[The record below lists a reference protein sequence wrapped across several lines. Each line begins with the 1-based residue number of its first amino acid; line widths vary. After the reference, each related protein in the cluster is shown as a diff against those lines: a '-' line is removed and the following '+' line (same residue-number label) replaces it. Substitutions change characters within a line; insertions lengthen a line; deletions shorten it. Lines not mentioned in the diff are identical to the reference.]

1 MKHYPETL
9 PSPVQ
14 HRSNSRPGD
23 RSLFSSI
30 FRSFTPRHAS
40 SVVAAAVIL
49 TGAVNAQTAL
59 VSWDFAGLTGYGSS
73 PLAPTAAS
81 PNLTVAGLTRGS
93 GLATSGSAGAN
104 AWGGSEWNGT
114 ALLTTSAAAIAD
126 GAFVT
131 FTLTPNTGYSVSL
144 SGIPAYNVRRSNFGP
159 TTGLWQYSLDGST
172 FTDIGLQITWGT
184 NTGGTGNVK
193 DAIDLSG
200 LAPLQNIAAGT
211 TVTFRVVNWGAS
223 GTGTW
228 YFNSLATAGS
238 DLVIN
243 GTVTSVGGDL
253 PPTILPPL
261 SPADGASGVSIAA
274 NLVASFSENVVP
286 ITESTGNVKLYKTTG
301 PQLVESFP
309 INSPQ
314 LTISANTLTINPTAN
329 LDYSTEY
336 YVTIDTGMFED
347 ATGNDFTGLNVATDW
362 NFSTEAAPP
371 PPSVVINKYLNG
383 TPELIELLVVGTGVT
398 GTTVDLRGMFI
409 KDFSGSMEVDNGGK
423 FAFTTDTLWSNVPV
437 GTLIVLSK
445 SAVSNDTTSGDFSLS
460 IGLDDPL
467 YFTSSG
473 GTFDI
478 STTDMVMIKSAAG
491 GANGVTGGIHAF
503 GGGLAGSLF
512 NSFTGAKLLSSGTT
526 GNGVAAIATNATST
540 IGDYSGIGATSSA
553 LAASAFGSPNNTENL
568 VYINALRGIVPG
580 DGSGVA
586 SLTNAAGAFAGKNIF
601 DDAQTDNQS
610 VKISVSAQ
618 VPSVTLKTVEITVP
632 AGMGVASNATV
643 TGAGTG
649 TYSVSIASQVVT
661 ISGLAV
667 TNTNLIEITLE
678 GLDTPV
684 TNSSGNG
691 TQAFIIKSAIDSGTL
706 TAIAAQPVANVIIP
720 IEAIRDVNP
729 TTGVALDLNSI
740 VAVEGVCTESQVY
753 TNNTLAYLQDGD
765 FGVAIFNSNP
775 IGNPFI
781 VGRKFAVLGTVAQFS
796 GVTQVAP
803 SSFAN
808 VIDLGLAT
816 SPAPLVIT
824 IPNLLLNPEA
834 YEGRLVTVE
843 NLSTATWTGPVSP
856 AASVSVTLSD
866 NALPTP
872 NSLAILIT
880 SASGAQTGPGGV
892 VNITGIFSQTDGSS
906 PFTSGYQLLPR
917 EADDVDPV
925 GSGFLAW
932 IDAFYPGVNDPLI
945 IGYTADPDG
954 DGISNGV
961 EALIGGNPS
970 VAGVFGTTELVKEA
984 NTLSF
989 VYPQD
994 KNIPAGISAAYEWS
1008 TDMVT
1013 WNGSG
1018 ATQGGVTVTLAD
1030 SIWDDT
1036 APEVTTYQVVATV
1049 TAGTPA
1055 KLFVR
1060 VLSVNE

>member
-1 MKHYPETL
+1 M
-9 PSPVQ
+9 
-14 HRSNSRPGD
+14 
-23 RSLFSSI
+23 
-30 FRSFTPRHAS
+30 
-40 SVVAAAVIL
+40 
-49 TGAVNAQTAL
+49 
-59 VSWDFAGLTGYGSS
+59 
-73 PLAPTAAS
+73 
-81 PNLTVAGLTRGS
+81 AGLTRGS
-93 GLATSGSAGAN
+93 GVATTGNAGAN

-144 SGIPAYNVRRSNFGP
+144 SGIPAYNIRRSNSGP

-172 FTDIGLQITWGT
+172 FTDIDLPITWGT
-184 NTGGTGNVK
+184 TTSGAGNVK
-193 DAIDLSG
+193 DPINLSG
-200 LAPLQNIAAGT
+200 LPALQNIAAGT

-228 YFNSLATAGS
+228 YFNSLAAAGS

-253 PPTILPPL
+253 PPSILPPL

-274 NLVASFSENVVP
+274 NLVASFSENIVP
-286 ITESTGNVKLYKTTG
+286 ITGSTGNVKLYKTTG
-301 PQLVESFP
+301 AELIESFP

-314 LTISANTLTINPTAN
+314 VTISANTLTINPTAN
-329 LDYSTEY
+329 LEYSIDY
-336 YVTIDTGMFED
+336 YVTIDAGMVED
-347 ATGNDFTGLNVATDW
+347 ATGNDFTGLNLATDW

-467 YFTSSG
+467 YFTPSG

-526 GNGVAAIATNATST
+526 GTGVAAIATNATST
-540 IGDYSGIGATSSA
+540 IEDYSGTGATSSA

-618 VPSVTLKTVEITVP
+618 VPSVTLTTVEITVP
-632 AGMGVASNATV
+632 TGMGVASNATV
-643 TGAGTG
+643 TGAGAG
-649 TYSVSIASQVVT
+649 SPVVGIASQVVT

-684 TNSSGNG
+684 TTAVDNGN
-691 TQAFIIKSAIDSGTL
+691 QAFTIKTAIASGTL
-706 TAIAAQPVANVIIP
+706 TPISSQPVAYVIIP
-720 IEAIRDVNP
+720 IEAIRDADP

-740 VAVEGVCTESQVY
+740 VAIEGVCTESMFY
-753 TNNTLAYLQDGD
+753 TTNTLAYLQEGN
-765 FGVAIFNSNP
+765 FGVAVFNSNP
-775 IGNPFI
+775 TGNPFS
-781 VGRKFAVLGTVAQFS
+781 VGKRFAVVGTVAQFS
-796 GVTQVAP
+796 GVTQVVP
-803 SSFAN
+803 SSFSN
-808 VIDLGLAT
+808 VVDLGFSA
-816 SPAPLVIT
+816 SPTPLVIT
-824 IPNLLLNPEA
+824 IPDLLLNPEA

-843 NLSTATWTGPVSP
+843 NLSVPAWDFGVSTTS
-856 AASVSVTLSD
+856 ASALSLD
-866 NALPTP
+866 DASPTP
-872 NSLAILIT
+872 NSLTIVFTNAFGPT
-880 SASGAQTGPGGV
+880 TGSAV
-892 VNITGIFSQTDGSS
+892 VANVTGIFSQTDGSS
-906 PFTSGYQLLPR
+906 PFTSGYQLFPR
-917 EADDVDPV
+917 DPDDLDSVV
-925 GSGFLAW
+925 SGYAEW
-932 IDAFYPGVNDPLI
+932 IAPFFTGVTDPLI
-945 IGYTADPDG
+945 IGFEADPDG
-954 DGISNGV
+954 DGIPNGV
-961 EALIGGNPS
+961 EALIGGIPNVP
-970 VAGVFGTTELVKEA
+970 GV
-984 NTLSF
+984 N
-989 VYPQD
+989 
-994 KNIPAGISAAYEWS
+994 GISEVTKIGDIYSFLYVQASSVPDGIEPTYQWS
-1008 TDMVT
+1008 TDLVN
-1013 WNGSG
+1013 WQSSG
-1018 ATQGGVTVTLAD
+1018 ESAGGVTVTLNEFVYD
-1030 SIWDDT
+1030 EESFT
-1036 APEVTTYQVVATV
+1036 YEVRAQV
-1049 TAGTPA
+1049 TAGTTS
-1055 KLFVR
+1055 KVFLR
-1060 VLSVNE
+1060 VGALD